1 MPKSLAEL
9 QRENGRLR
17 ERIGAQRAALAHHA
31 TPLRNLML
39 AGDHLT
45 NWVHQ
50 SADYARQHP
59 LTMACAALLVVV
71 LRPRGAIRLA
81 RRAFLAW
88 RTWRTLRE
96 WALLSLRQYLGR
108 SSP

>member
-1 MPKSLAEL
+1 MAKSLAEL
-9 QRENGRLR
+9 QRDNGRLR

-45 NWVHQ
+45 SWVHQ
-50 SADYARQHP
+50 SIDYARQHP
-59 LTMACAALLVVV
+59 LTMASAALLLV
-71 LRPRGAIRLA
+71 LLKP
-81 RRAFLAW
+81 RRAIGLMRRGFMAW

-96 WALLSLRQYLGR
+96 WTLLTLRQYLGR